1 MCIGVYEKWIVT
13 NNSRIMV
20 LTVAHRSY
28 VIEYLIVLLVIP
40 KKDMKQNVC

>member
-1 MCIGVYEKWIVT
+1 MCTGIYEKLIVT

-28 VIEYLIVLLVIP
+28 VIEYLIVLLVMP
-40 KKDMKQNVC
+40 QKDMKQNVC